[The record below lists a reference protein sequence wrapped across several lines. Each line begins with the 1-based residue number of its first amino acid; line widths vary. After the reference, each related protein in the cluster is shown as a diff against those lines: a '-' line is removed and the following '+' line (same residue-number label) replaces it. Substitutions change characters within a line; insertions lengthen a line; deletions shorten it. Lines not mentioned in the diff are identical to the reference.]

1 MSSIIISSP
10 KGQLLLGN
18 HDAHQDAQT
27 CFSVEKAP
35 GRVLKEQKEELQLQ
49 ANPEY
54 ASSQKA
60 MTCRSTRTDV
70 EEHSLF
76 QHCDFRKCFLASDM
90 ARVECGPYGAA
101 QIRAWFELS

>member
-1 MSSIIISSP
+1 M
-10 KGQLLLGN
+10 
-18 HDAHQDAQT
+18 
-27 CFSVEKAP
+27 
-35 GRVLKEQKEELQLQ
+35 LKEQKEELQLQ

-76 QHCDFRKCFLASDM
+76 QHGDFRKCFPASGTVDM